1 MLSLLKEVQLLDYLA
16 ILLKL
21 LFGFVGLLITLRLLG
36 KKELSQVTPFDII
49 YSVVFGGILE
59 ESLYDRKITLLQM
72 LFAIFCWGAI
82 IYIVDLLTTKSQR
95 VRTFL
100 KGTPAY
106 LIEDG
111 VINIKEMKRNKIEM
125 EQLRSL
131 LRIQNIFSLKEV
143 RYLILEPGGQV
154 SVLKYDQYETPTK
167 SELAITPDA
176 SSINYL
182 LINNGVVL
190 KKELAKLNKSE
201 QWLQQLLKEKGY
213 ENEKNII
220 YAEWSATD
228 GIYIKSIM

>member
-1 MLSLLKEVQLLDYLA
+1 MDYFI

-21 LFGFVGLLITLRLLG
+21 LFGFIGLLITLRLLG

-59 ESLYDRKITLLQM
+59 ESLYDRKITILQM

-82 IYIVDLLTTKSQR
+82 IYIVDLLTSKSQH

-106 LIEDG
+106 LITDG

-131 LRIQNIFSLKEV
+131 LRIQNIFTLKEV
-143 RYLILEPGGQV
+143 KHMILEPGGQV
-154 SVLKYDQYETPTK
+154 SIQKYDQYETPNK
-167 SELAITPDA
+167 SDLSISPKE

-182 LINNGVVL
+182 LINNGVIL
-190 KKELAKLNKSE
+190 KKELAKLNKDE
-201 QWLQQLLKEKGY
+201 AWLLQLLEKEGH
-213 ENEKNII
+213 NNVNHII

-228 GIYIKSIM
+228 GIYLKSII

>member
-1 MLSLLKEVQLLDYLA
+1 MDYFI

-21 LFGFVGLLITLRLLG
+21 IFGFIGLLITLRLLG

-59 ESLYDRKITLLQM
+59 ESLYDKKITLLQM

-82 IYIVDLLTTKSQR
+82 IYIVDQLTYKSQHI
-95 VRTFL
+95 RTFL

-106 LIEDG
+106 LINDG
-111 VINIKEMKRNKIEM
+111 DINIKEMKRNKIEM

-131 LRIQNIFSLKEV
+131 LRMQNIFTLKEV
-143 RYLILEPGGQV
+143 KYMILEPGGQV
-154 SVLKYDQYETPTK
+154 SVQKYDKYETPNK
-167 SELAITPDA
+167 SDLSIEQKD

-182 LINNGVVL
+182 LINNGVIL
-190 KKELAKLNKSE
+190 KKELEKLNKDE
-201 QWLQQLLKEKGY
+201 QWLFQLLKEKGY
-213 ENEKNII
+213 KNVKNII

-228 GIYIKSIM
+228 GIYVKSII